1 MGLTPLCKVA
11 FSFYRTPMLISCS
24 FVVDSVDVS
33 DSSIA
38 SDSISDVLQ
47 HDKFNTARFELHQLL
62 GQPALTGV
70 PLLVVCFAFL
80 MHIAFRPMISIPVGQ

>member
-1 MGLTPLCKVA
+1 
-11 FSFYRTPMLISCS
+11 MLLLIFCS

-33 DSSIA
+33 DSTSA
-38 SDSISDVLQ
+38 SHCVSNVLQ

-70 PLLVVCFAFL
+70 PLLVVRFPFL
-80 MHIAFRPMISIPVGQ
+80 VHTVHTSIISIPVGQ